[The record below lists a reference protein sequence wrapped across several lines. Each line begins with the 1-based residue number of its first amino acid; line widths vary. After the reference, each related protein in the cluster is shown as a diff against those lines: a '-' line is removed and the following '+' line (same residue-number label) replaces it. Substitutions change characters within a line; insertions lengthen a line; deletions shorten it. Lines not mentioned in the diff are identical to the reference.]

1 MLPLLRLL
9 LLQVALL
16 RHAMG
21 ILATGSDPAAAAAG
35 KGRQWATRTSL
46 CNLSCCNLATLHEV
60 CSGFG
65 LGVAASFRLIA
76 QSHLGPCWSW
86 SSATHPLLCA
96 CSLLTLVHSP
106 QCHSRSSYR
115 PPEASPAGQREV
127 TPPRRCRLASCLWVP
142 TCGQFQVH
150 CRRRPVGRP
159 PRSSLVCFRL
169 HRAMG
174 SQEMA
179 RISHAEQGNTGAMG
193 GGTRF
198 RMVLHPTW
206 LFMCGSQGAR
216 LPLQRPHQSESRTR
230 LQPYNSSDRTAAT
243 TIPVWHTAL
252 AVGRIVDPRFPSFQ
266 KPAALVVGR
275 PVVLAH
281 DPLHAASLERT
292 QRPLRHPRGRA
303 VTGRRNCSRET
314 DSRIAGGGRL
324 VGPARATHS
333 FPPGALLHPYSFLRL
348 DQTTA
353 ASVTMP
359 R

>member
-1 MLPLLRLL
+1 MNLLVKFYGNPDAHIIPFCHGVRTFDGLGKAGPGVTGRLSVVAKTSKTNSQDKISPGASNTDWSRRGGAIPGARSPY
-9 LLQVALL
+9 LQ
-16 RHAMG
+16 
-21 ILATGSDPAAAAAG
+21 PARFSQRCCRFCG
-35 KGRQWATRTSL
+35 CCCCKSRFCDMPWEYWRLGPIQQQRRQEKGEQWATRTSL

-76 QSHLGPCWSW
+76 QSHLGPYWSW

-174 SQEMA
+174 SQKMA
-179 RISHAEQGNTGAMG
+179 RISHTGQGNTGAMG

-198 RMVLHPTW
+198 RMVLHPT
-206 LFMCGSQGAR
+206 
-216 LPLQRPHQSESRTR
+216 
-230 LQPYNSSDRTAAT
+230 
-243 TIPVWHTAL
+243 
-252 AVGRIVDPRFPSFQ
+252 
-266 KPAALVVGR
+266 
-275 PVVLAH
+275 
-281 DPLHAASLERT
+281 
-292 QRPLRHPRGRA
+292 
-303 VTGRRNCSRET
+303 
-314 DSRIAGGGRL
+314 
-324 VGPARATHS
+324 
-333 FPPGALLHPYSFLRL
+333 
-348 DQTTA
+348 
-353 ASVTMP
+353 
-359 R
+359 

>member
-1 MLPLLRLL
+1 MNLLVKFYGNPDAHIIPFCHGVRTFDGLGKAGPGVTGRLSAVAKTSKTNSQYKTSPGASNTDWSRPRRSHPWGSLPISTTRPFLSTMLPLLRLL

-142 TCGQFQVH
+142 TCGQFH
-150 CRRRPVGRP
+150 D
-159 PRSSLVCFRL
+159 
-169 HRAMG
+169 
-174 SQEMA
+174 
-179 RISHAEQGNTGAMG
+179 
-193 GGTRF
+193 
-198 RMVLHPTW
+198 
-206 LFMCGSQGAR
+206 AR
-216 LPLQRPHQSESRTR
+216 LDALPDRA
-230 LQPYNSSDRTAAT
+230 SS
-243 TIPVWHTAL
+243 
-252 AVGRIVDPRFPSFQ
+252 
-266 KPAALVVGR
+266 
-275 PVVLAH
+275 
-281 DPLHAASLERT
+281 ASASTEPWARKKW
-292 QRPLRHPRGRA
+292 
-303 VTGRRNCSRET
+303 RE
-314 DSRIAGGGRL
+314 
-324 VGPARATHS
+324 
-333 FPPGALLHPYSFLRL
+333 
-348 DQTTA
+348 
-353 ASVTMP
+353 
-359 R
+359 